1 MNIKE
6 AYNILDL
13 PNTATPEEAKKKYKN
28 MASKLHP
35 DVNKSEDAVVK
46 FKEIN
51 EAYQVVST
59 GKSTDREDLPS
70 PYHRSGPFGRPQPV
84 QVENIPVHATIS
96 FTESVTGCHKDIK
109 YKRRNK
115 CKDCEGAG
123 QISLN
128 NGCDQCGGRGQVVKQ
143 QGQMII
149 VQTCNKCRGVSP
161 KASCKACVGLGMLEV
176 ESSANVTIQGGVVN
190 GNVLRLSGM
199 GHYVGNFM
207 MMEQHTDVHLHITV
221 IPEPGLSIEGVNV
234 IFTLELTLLEAL
246 TGCHKIVNTING
258 YRDVE
263 VKPQSRNKEE
273 IIIPRLGVNKV
284 GDQRVVLDVKYPQD
298 IGNILAALHQSDNY
312 KVN

>member
-1 MNIKE
+1 
-6 AYNILDL
+6 
-13 PNTATPEEAKKKYKN
+13 
-28 MASKLHP
+28 
-35 DVNKSEDAVVK
+35 
-46 FKEIN
+46 
-51 EAYQVVST
+51 
-59 GKSTDREDLPS
+59 
-70 PYHRSGPFGRPQPV
+70 
-84 QVENIPVHATIS
+84 
-96 FTESVTGCHKDIK
+96 
-109 YKRRNK
+109 
-115 CKDCEGAG
+115 
-123 QISLN
+123 
-128 NGCDQCGGRGQVVKQ
+128 
-143 QGQMII
+143 
-149 VQTCNKCRGVSP
+149 
-161 KASCKACVGLGMLEV
+161 MLEV